1 MTLSPQTTGESSD
14 ATLQPQR
21 DPPTRNL
28 SDRQLLMLAASAS
41 PPVAEQLKNTSFG
54 PPPMWKEDTP
64 TSIEELAAMLE
75 VTAKALPKESN
86 EELQTEV
93 SQRLATGSSSPP
105 AARASSSMAFAAPVA
120 RPAHPMMLGR
130 PRQRRE
136 RRANVR
142 LGSQSPTELESA
154 FESALKSAWRWL
166 THAPQP
172 MPSPKERGASRRRSA
187 EDGRMQRTA
196 APSHVEEERPP
207 ALLKRTPTW

>member
-1 MTLSPQTTGESSD
+1 MNLSPQTTGESSD
-14 ATLQPQR
+14 AALQPR
-21 DPPTRNL
+21 PPTRNL

>member
-28 SDRQLLMLAASAS
+28 SDRQLLMLAASSS
-41 PPVAEQLKNTSFG
+41 PPVAEQLKITSFG
-54 PPPMWKEDTP
+54 PPPIWKEDTP
-64 TSIEELAAMLE
+64 TSIEDLAAMLE

-120 RPAHPMMLGR
+120 QPMMLGR

-187 EDGRMQRTA
+187 EDGSLQRTA
-196 APSHVEEERPP
+196 APT
-207 ALLKRTPTW
+207 LKRTPTW

>member
-28 SDRQLLMLAASAS
+28 SDRQLLMLAASSS

-54 PPPMWKEDTP
+54 PPPIWKEDTP
-64 TSIEELAAMLE
+64 TSIEDLAAMLE

-120 RPAHPMMLGR
+120 QPMMLGR

-154 FESALKSAWRWL
+154 FESALKSAWCWL

-187 EDGRMQRTA
+187 EDGSLQRTA
-196 APSHVEEERPP
+196 APSHVGEERLP